1 MNKLIHISE
10 NNFTRYYTSETDV
23 NSIQLTAPYINLL
36 PYERYCK
43 YASPINLDGAF
54 VNEYGSYHF
63 DFSDGLTNAA
73 SRRLL
78 QINNIQNIVDF
89 KPGRYTVCLRIKN
102 LKGTYNLGSVGCWCD
117 YYTISTGATGSI
129 NLGQINITP
138 GNADCIYN
146 FVFDIFDNQLLYN
159 LRFGSDILSYSTAP
173 RDLSF
178 DIEFIGLFN
187 GEISIERPSNTISER
202 PSITISNSDSIIGEY
217 KITTN
222 IMRHLSQIERHIV
235 SKNDVFHIGFR

>member
-10 NNFTRYYTSETDV
+10 NNFTKYYTPETDV
-23 NSIQLTAPYINLL
+23 NSIRLTAPAINLL

-43 YASPINLDGAF
+43 YASPINFDGAF

-63 DFSDGLTNAA
+63 DFSNGLTNTAG
-73 SRRLL
+73 RRLL

-89 KPGRYTVCLRIKN
+89 KPGRYTVCLRVKN
-102 LKGTYNLGSVGCWCD
+102 IKGTYNLGNAGCWGN
-117 YYTISTGATGSI
+117 YYTISTGAIGSI
-129 NLGQINITP
+129 TFGQIIITP
-138 GNADCIYN
+138 GNADYIYN
-146 FVFDIFDNQLLYN
+146 FVFDISDNQLLYT
-159 LRFGSDILSYSTAP
+159 LCFGSDILSYSTAQ

-178 DIEFIGLFN
+178 DVEFIGLFN

-202 PSITISNSDSIIGEY
+202 PRITISNSDSIIGEY
-217 KITTN
+217 KISTN
-222 IMRHLSQIERHIV
+222 IMRHLNQIERHIV